1 MDGPYGTPTRD
12 VSKAEHAV
20 LIAAGIGVT
29 PFASILQSIVYKYR
43 EKFKDTTDGKKR
55 DFLNIKK
62 VRYKLLYISTC
73 CKIITEISQI
83 KFLIVRWVRS

>member
-43 EKFKDTTDGKKR
+43 ERFKDTTDGKKR

-62 VRYKLLYISTC
+62 VRY
-73 CKIITEISQI
+73 
-83 KFLIVRWVRS
+83 